1 MHEGRYICIEK
12 TMAAAFCLFTCC
24 ASSFR
29 PFLNEISTHS
39 RPILTHSHLGMELYP
54 QNPSQDFPARYFKA
68 SAFSNAN
75 AGNPAS
81 VSTPLGAG
89 DCSSRNEDEG
99 MEAVTSFVIGNDI
112 TLEEWQAWGTCSQI
126 PAMVKKTIDDLNLL
140 ERELEI
146 KLNFCTPRGKLQG
159 QERIEEDKKHR
170 ATYKDLLDSEQKLQ
184 FFTARQVAYRLLG
197 SRGYLCQNCW
207 LPLPDCMCSKLIQHS
222 LWPGIRFWLYMHPKD
237 FLRKNNTGKLLWQVF
252 GKEAARLCIFGIQ
265 EHEETMWNAF
275 KLAGRDKVWCLYPD
289 TNSNVHSVEE
299 LSVPKHVASS
309 SDESLMMDDRSS
321 LNFIMVDGTWSNSRA
336 MFCRLKEHAH
346 AVWGGESL
354 PCLALSHSNLSVMH
368 RLRPQPSLDRTCT
381 AGAAVQLLYDLCVV
395 QELEPKGL
403 DQSAKALENSL
414 DLLLN
419 ALSGRRQ
426 RFGKPIVRAQR
437 WKENV

>member
-1 MHEGRYICIEK
+1 M
-12 TMAAAFCLFTCC
+12 TAAFCLFTCS
-24 ASSFR
+24 ASSFS
-29 PFLNEISTHS
+29 PSLQTISPPS
-39 RPILTHSHLGMELYP
+39 FPILIRSHLRMELYP
-54 QNPSQDFPARYFKA
+54 HNPREDFPARYLKA
-68 SAFSNAN
+68 SAFSDTNA
-75 AGNPAS
+75 ANPTS
-81 VSTPLGAG
+81 VSIPLGADDYSSG
-89 DCSSRNEDEG
+89 DEEDSTEP
-99 MEAVTSFVIGNDI
+99 VTSFVIGNDI
-112 TLEEWQAWGTCSQI
+112 TLEEWQAWGTSSQI
-126 PAMVKKTIDDLNLL
+126 PGMVRKTIDDLNLL

-184 FFTARQVAYRLLG
+184 FFTARQVACRLLG

-207 LPLPDCMCSKLIQHS
+207 LPLLDCMCSKLIQRS
-222 LWPGIRFWLYMHPKD
+222 LWRGIRFWLYMHPKD

-289 TNSNVHSVEE
+289 TNFNVHCVEE
-299 LSVPKHVASS
+299 FSVPKHVASS
-309 SDESLMMDDRSS
+309 SGQSLMMDDQLSM
-321 LNFIMVDGTWSNSRA
+321 NFILVDGTWRNSRA
-336 MFCRLKEHAH
+336 MFCRLKEHAL

-381 AGAAVQLLYDLCVV
+381 AGAAVQLLYDLCLV
-395 QELEPKGL
+395 QELELKGL

-419 ALSGRRQ
+419 ALSGRRE